1 MTRQE
6 LIITGGLLLDYMA
19 ILSKELLE
27 SDSRTNKVYLK
38 EKIEKIKETVR
49 KIGEDINGK

>member
-19 ILSKELLE
+19 LLTGKYKEAV
-27 SDSRTNKVYLK
+27 NKAEQDHLK
-38 EKIEKIKETVR
+38 NKIQTIK
-49 KIGEDINGK
+49 KLQKL